1 MDAITQED
9 LMIIKNAI
17 LNILEGVEAIYLFGS
32 VARGTH
38 NAGSDYDIV
47 AFVKKA
53 PKNKVKIVIN
63 IKHDVSDR
71 IKRPIDLFILGLD
84 DLQFAS
90 PFLYEVFHN
99 NHLLYGNNVISSC
112 EDTIK
117 DISPLIID
125 GEKIGYK
132 VKAGNAFAINHLI
145 EAIDHKK
152 VLELM
157 IGKSD
162 HGHPLQYMEQLCEIS
177 TKACL
182 CAFSIVIT
190 KEHIFSSVIEKLL
203 IHEAIGFKDE
213 LMVLLPILRKIDNES
228 IYSRDVIVRDSKII
242 IKEYTESEIMAL
254 YDATIQ
260 YFELCFRIIESEIG
274 ETIPKNKDELTNY
287 LITNYKEYI
296 AQ

>member
-90 PFLYEVFHN
+90 HSYTK
-99 NHLLYGNNVISSC
+99 Y
-112 EDTIK
+112 
-117 DISPLIID
+117 
-125 GEKIGYK
+125 
-132 VKAGNAFAINHLI
+132 
-145 EAIDHKK
+145 
-152 VLELM
+152 
-157 IGKSD
+157 
-162 HGHPLQYMEQLCEIS
+162 S
-177 TKACL
+177 T
-182 CAFSIVIT
+182 
-190 KEHIFSSVIEKLL
+190 
-203 IHEAIGFKDE
+203 
-213 LMVLLPILRKIDNES
+213 
-228 IYSRDVIVRDSKII
+228 II
-242 IKEYTESEIMAL
+242 ICYMATMSL
-254 YDATIQ
+254 AVAKI
-260 YFELCFRIIESEIG
+260 L
-274 ETIPKNKDELTNY
+274 
-287 LITNYKEYI
+287 
-296 AQ
+296 